1 MTTSENQKLAQ
12 ELDKATQLKT
22 YLVSDDPAVEALVEK
37 YLALIKEDRKAT
49 RNRDSKYRQ
58 QLKILICNL
67 VWVSVRK
74 NQWLYQGYGSHA
86 FKQTRYFSGLTQA
99 VFVKGILKTLEALE
113 LLEVRRGYQSVTKSR
128 ATRFRARGRLKADI
142 KKILPHGI
150 SQDMSRETIWIQRTK
165 DSWFDKRTRK
175 VIKIKEKVDYQDNTK
190 TNQMRESLQIIN
202 NKLDEVF
209 IGLWIP
215 DTEYR
220 KLNSKLRKSSDIELD
235 FRSKYLDRIFNDTD
249 FTYGGRFYHGWW
261 QAIPKIYRPYITINH
276 QLTVEL
282 DYKHLHPAMLYDMEG
297 MEELPL
303 WWDAYT
309 LDLEGFSED
318 HRNELKL
325 VFQYMI
331 NNGSIEGVL
340 NTIKSKTNLSLFSL
354 NAKELLDLMINKHKP
369 IEEYFFKE
377 ETGKQLQR
385 VDCDIAEYCMLE
397 MLNRHGSLILPVHDS
412 FLVQQDMVQHLKGI
426 MTEAYSKFV
435 SPKVRID
442 EKSFRLWHPFD
453 GLHPDEVNLY
463 KKYKEQALLHLKRFN
478 RVTNEPFMPP
488 EVFPEG

>member
-1 MTTSENQKLAQ
+1 
-12 ELDKATQLKT
+12 
-22 YLVSDDPAVEALVEK
+22 
-37 YLALIKEDRKAT
+37 
-49 RNRDSKYRQ
+49 
-58 QLKILICNL
+58 
-67 VWVSVRK
+67 
-74 NQWLYQGYGSHA
+74 
-86 FKQTRYFSGLTQA
+86 
-99 VFVKGILKTLEALE
+99 
-113 LLEVRRGYQSVTKSR
+113 
-128 ATRFRARGRLKADI
+128 
-142 KKILPHGI
+142 
-150 SQDMSRETIWIQRTK
+150 
-165 DSWFDKRTRK
+165 
-175 VIKIKEKVDYQDNTK
+175 
-190 TNQMRESLQIIN
+190 ESLQIIN
-202 NKLDEVF
+202 NKLDEIF

-282 DYKHLHPAMLYDMEG
+282 DYKHLHPAMLYNMEG

-309 LDLEGFSED
+309 LDIEGFSED

-369 IEEYFFKE
+369 IEKYFFKE

-397 MLNRHGSLILPVHDS
+397 MLNRHGSL
-412 FLVQQDMVQHLKGI
+412 
-426 MTEAYSKFV
+426 
-435 SPKVRID
+435 
-442 EKSFRLWHPFD
+442 
-453 GLHPDEVNLY
+453 
-463 KKYKEQALLHLKRFN
+463 
-478 RVTNEPFMPP
+478 
-488 EVFPEG
+488 